1 MGISVCHMYG
11 VDSAYVVCL
20 CGTNGMYVKYVC
32 AIYVF
37 CVFVLHVLC
46 V

>member
-1 MGISVCHMYG
+1 MGVSMCHMYG

-20 CGTNGMYVKYVC
+20 CGTNGMYVTCVC
-32 AIYVF
+32 NLCVF
-37 CVFVLHVLC
+37 VFVLHVLC